1 MPSAECRMPNVERAP
16 SSVLRPPSSLLVVA
30 GELSGDMH
38 AAHVIHELKKR
49 RPDLRVYGI
58 GGDHLRAEGM
68 EILVDAREMAVLG
81 FWEVLKR
88 YGFFKRVFEDLRRV
102 AAERRPDAVL
112 LVDYPGFNLRF
123 AAAAKALGLKV
134 LYYVCPQVW
143 AWNRARIPRM
153 ARIVDRLM
161 AIFPFEPAVF
171 TGTPLRVDFVG
182 HPLVETAQSARA
194 EPPAALPWAGAPRV
208 ALLPGSRRME
218 VERLFPVFWAA
229 AARVERAQP
238 GASFLFAAASPAM
251 ADLMRRLVPEVGPG
265 PSRVE
270 IVTGSTRQ
278 ILRQADA
285 ALVASGTAT
294 LETALMGCPML
305 VVYKTAWPTYW
316 LGRMMVRVP
325 YLGMVNLI
333 AERELCP
340 EFLQHRATPA
350 ALADALQPLLSDTP
364 ERRAMVQGLGEV
376 VSKLGGGGAAV
387 NAARIVDE
395 ELPTSEGR
403 FPNAE

>member
-1 MPSAECRMPNVERAP
+1 MPSAECRVPNADPAP
-16 SSVLRPPSSLLVVA
+16 SSVVRPPSSLLVVA

-38 AAHVIHELKKR
+38 AAHVVRELKQR
-49 RPDLRVYGI
+49 RPDLHVFGI

-88 YGFFKRVFEDLRRV
+88 YGFFKRVFEDLRRT

-153 ARIVDRLM
+153 AAVVDRLM

-171 TGTPLRVDFVG
+171 AGTSLRVDFVG
-182 HPLVETAQSARA
+182 HPLVETAQAART
-194 EPPAALPWAGAPRV
+194 EPPAELPWRGAPRI

-218 VERLFPVFWAA
+218 LERLLPIFWG
-229 AARVERAQP
+229 AAREIEKASP
-238 GASFLFAAASPAM
+238 GCSFLLAAASDRM
-251 ADLMRRLVPEVGPG
+251 AALARELIAGLGPG
-265 PSRVE
+265 PQRVE
-270 IVTGSTRQ
+270 IVEGSTRQ

-305 VVYKTAWPTYW
+305 VVYKTAWPTYV
-316 LGRMMVRVP
+316 LGRMLVRVP
-325 YLGMVNLI
+325 FLGMVNLI

-340 EFLQHRATPA
+340 EFIQHAATPS
-350 ALADALQPLLSDTP
+350 ALARALQPLLTDTP
-364 ERRAMVQGLGEV
+364 ARRAMVQGLAEV
-376 VSKLGGGGAAV
+376 SAKLGHGGAAENV
-387 NAARIVDE
+387 ARIVDE
-395 ELPTSEGR
+395 ELPTRS
-403 FPNAE
+403 P